1 MHLTRGNHE
10 SHSMN
15 RMYGFDG
22 EVKAKYPGVML
33 DVFREV
39 FNWLPLA
46 YVLAS
51 KVLVLHGGLFSRD
64 GVTLDDLRAVAR
76 NHEPPD
82 EGLMCEALWSDPAP
96 QAGRQASK
104 RGVGL
109 QFGPDVT
116 KAFLDANGLEL
127 VVRSHEVKEEGYEV
141 RLGAV
146 CAVCAVC
153 VVCVVCVFCVLV
165 CALRG
170 SCRSVRSSTQLD
182 FRSRPSPPPP
192 PIKKP
197 GRARRA
203 PHHRVLG
210 AQLLRPDGKQGRVY
224 SLRRRRHGAALY
236 DL

>member
-46 YVLAS
+46 YVLGG

-64 GVTLDDLRAVAR
+64 GVTLDDLRAVDR

-82 EGLMCEALWSDPAP
+82 DGLMCEALWSDPAP
-96 QAGRQASK
+96 QQGRQMSK

-141 RLGAV
+141 SGGVLCVLCCV
-146 CAVCAVC
+146 CFVC
-153 VVCVVCVFCVLV
+153 VCFVCVCFV
-165 CALRG
+165 
-170 SCRSVRSSTQLD
+170 
-182 FRSRPSPPPP
+182 
-192 PIKKP
+192 
-197 GRARRA
+197 
-203 PHHRVLG
+203 
-210 AQLLRPDGKQGRVY
+210 
-224 SLRRRRHGAALY
+224 
-236 DL
+236 